1 MASGHCRL
9 TIVTHSSKAVKMFD
23 EGLKMSEKRTLSQSD
38 SATLN
43 RTGRIL
49 EEMAS
54 GHCRLTIVTH
64 SSKAVK
70 MFDED
75 LRMSEKRTNVTRRL
89 GMSEKRTLSQS
100 DSTTVTESAD

>member
-70 MFDED
+70 MFDEG
-75 LRMSEKRTNVTRRL
+75 LK
-89 GMSEKRTLSQS
+89 MSEKRTLSQS
-100 DSTTVTESAD
+100 DSAALDRTGVYLRRWQAVTVD

>member
-38 SATLN
+38 RATLN
-43 RTGRIL
+43 RTGGKL

-54 GHCRLTIVTH
+54 GHCRLIIVTH
-64 SSKAVK
+64 SSKAVET
-70 MFDED
+70 FDKG
-75 LRMSEKRTNVTRRL
+75 LRTSENRTNVR
-89 GMSEKRTLSQS
+89 GTLE
-100 DSTTVTESAD
+100 DV